1 MPKPCV
7 ILFNSSKMKL
17 NLPSP
22 IQAIQAESLIEA
34 GIHLYIKRDDLIH
47 KAVSGNKWRKLKY
60 NLAEAQKN
68 DKSTILTYGGAFSNH
83 IYSVAAAGK
92 VLDFP
97 TIGIIRGE
105 ENNGSN
111 PTLSFARS
119 CGMKLYFV
127 SRNDYRDKT
136 KALELIDESLDDC
149 YVLPEG
155 GTNGFALP
163 GCGEIVEEVRQ
174 QWKGSLPD
182 YWCLSCGTG
191 GTMAGIL
198 TKINQEDGTV
208 LGFSALKGDFHQN
221 DIQRLLEKNEWSI
234 SDDWSIQTDY
244 HFGGYA
250 RHQPALIDFINDFK
264 RQHQIQLDPI
274 YTGKLFYGIFDLV
287 KKGYFKRGTKIL
299 AIHTGGLQGIA
310 GFNERFNGI
319 LQ

>member
-1 MPKPCV
+1 M
-7 ILFNSSKMKL
+7 NL

-22 IQAIQAESLIEA
+22 IQEIKDICLSKA
-34 GIHLYIKRDDLIH
+34 GIRLYVKRDDLIH
-47 KAVSGNKWRKLKY
+47 PSVSGNKWRKLKY
-60 NLAEAQKN
+60 NLSQAQQAS
-68 DKSTILTYGGAFSNH
+68 KSIILTYGGAFSNH

-92 VLDFP
+92 VLDFS

-105 ENNGSN
+105 EGMATN

-127 SRNDYRDKT
+127 SRNDYRDKV
-136 KALELIDESLDDC
+136 KALDIVKESLDDC

-155 GTNGFALP
+155 GTNEFALP
-163 GCGEIVEEVRQ
+163 GCGEIVEEVAE
-174 QWKGSLPD
+174 QWKGELPD

-191 GTMAGIL
+191 GTIAGIL
-198 TKINQEDGTV
+198 SAMPEEKGAVI
-208 LGFSALKGDFHQN
+208 GFSALKGDFHQN
-221 DIQRLLEKNEWSI
+221 DIRQLLQVHQKNIPSHWH
-234 SDDWSIQTDY
+234 IQTDY

-264 RQHQIQLDPI
+264 SQHQIQLDPI

-287 KKGYFKRGTKIL
+287 KKAYFKKGTKIL

-310 GFNERFNGI
+310 GFNQRFGGV
-319 LQ
+319 LK